1 MSFLSSVLSAI
12 CHLTNSPSKSIFN
25 IFWVTAKM
33 NWVGGSRKRLMMKD
47 DAKRQREF
55 FERTKMQ
62 QRLKKMGLPPVPS
75 SPKGSACVSMDLLT
89 LFVVNQIASKK
100 ENKEPP
106 KVALFS
112 GGKGS
117 KKKQKQPLVLPMS
130 PGSPSKLSLMD
141 AQSCSFPG
149 PPQKYVIPQR
159 FKYQQLSPVLESAFS
174 DISASDY
181 QRSSPFS
188 SKSSASSGRVS
199 LQLNLLQR
207 SQQSPLCQPSPWGT
221 SVLERTEFPPLSE
234 PRGTCAEA
242 SWKTSFTLVPQHSPS
257 ADLLPCSVAQ
267 ERPGEA
273 DFALHQTLFQ
283 EPTLEFITGQEADN
297 ENLFVEDVSSCFSG
311 GDYGAPGAASDFS
324 TVINT
329 HTPQMYFGA
338 SDRTVPVTMSR
349 EELTDST
356 NQNCVVCSGQTR
368 TCCHLSPVCSHRGGY
383 SSSSDEEVHCQPAH
397 QRCCNQNLHSP
408 GNQRSPSL
416 NSITPQKFTQSYP
429 ENVPLWTH
437 SVLSRTCSECRRTT
451 NPLQD
456 SGTQTDATVE
466 KSDAETQ
473 YDLQTNLSVM
483 GPQPPDV
490 LIPVAATGGQAGST
504 QNDGSEATGIQ
515 SGIFP
520 QNTSSRS
527 ILQGYVSYLEDR
539 ARDQQPGLARPL
551 NDDHVK
557 VDRTNASR
565 SHRLTEDS
573 ETLQDIANILL
584 MLKQKMKEE

>member
-1 MSFLSSVLSAI
+1 
-12 CHLTNSPSKSIFN
+12 
-25 IFWVTAKM
+25 M

-62 QRLKKMGLPPVPS
+62 QRLKKMGLPLVPS
-75 SPKGSACVSMDLLT
+75 SPKGSSCVSMDLVT

-106 KVALFS
+106 KVAHFS

-141 AQSCSFPG
+141 AQSCSFPA
-149 PPQKYVIPQR
+149 PPKKYVIPQH

-174 DISASDY
+174 DISSSDY

-199 LQLNLLQR
+199 LQLR

-221 SVLERTEFPPLSE
+221 SVLERTEFQPLSE
-234 PRGTCAEA
+234 PRGMCAEA
-242 SWKTSFTLVPQHSPS
+242 SWKSSFTHVPQHSPS

-267 ERPGEA
+267 EDPEEA

-297 ENLFVEDVSSCFSG
+297 ENLFVEDVSSGFSS
-311 GDYGAPGAASDFS
+311 GDYGAPEAASDFS

-338 SDRTVPVTMSR
+338 SDRTVPETMRR

-356 NQNCVVCSGQTR
+356 NQNSVVCSGQTR

-397 QRCCNQNLHSP
+397 QRSCNQNLHSP
-408 GNQRSPSL
+408 GSQRSPSL
-416 NSITPQKFTQSYP
+416 NSITPQKFTPSYP

-437 SVLSRTCSECRRTT
+437 SAVSRTCSECRRTT

-473 YDLQTNLSVM
+473 YDLQTNLSIM
-483 GPQPPDV
+483 GPQPPDG
-490 LIPVAATGGQAGST
+490 LIPVAATRGQAGCT
-504 QNDGSEATGIQ
+504 QNDGSEATGI
-515 SGIFP
+515 FP
-520 QNTSSRS
+520 LNTSSRS
-527 ILQGYVSYLEDR
+527 VLQGYVSYLEDR
-539 ARDQQPGLARPL
+539 ARDQQPGLARLL

-557 VDRTNASR
+557 MDPTNDSR
-565 SHRLTEDS
+565 SHRLTEDR

-584 MLKQKMKEE
+584 MLKQNMKEE